1 MSMAMQEV
9 LEEARQLSPSE
20 QLDLIRALSESLQ
33 EQYRENESLASTADR
48 ELLPSSIRRTRP
60 ATNFD
65 EYVADFWPDSESV
78 DDFNAYVKE
87 QRTEDRLKD

>member
-1 MSMAMQEV
+1 MKMQEV

-33 EQYRENESLASTADR
+33 AQYRENENFASTVDR
-48 ELLPSSIRRTRP
+48 DLFPSSIRRTKP

-65 EYVADFWPDSESV
+65 EYVADFWPDNESV
-78 DDFNAYVKE
+78 DDFNVYVKE
-87 QRTEDRLKD
+87 QRIEDRSKD